1 MFRFKTYKCGCC
13 IELTDEGVPDSIL
26 ICPDHGAKID
36 WENLSVPE
44 IADILNKKDKPES
57 NE

>member
-36 WENLSVPE
+36 WENLPVPE
-44 IADILNKKDKPES
+44 IADILNEEEKAKV
-57 NE
+57 